1 MGTIRNG
8 ANGGFSGKAGSV
20 IGSRWN
26 DISYIKGLPKI
37 STKPA
42 SLKQLDQKARFAAVL
57 KFMGPIKDMLLLGYR
72 GQKSGRTTGFN
83 LGIQHA
89 LGNAVTGI
97 YPDYG
102 LDKSKLQIS
111 KGTVQPPSSLVVSS
125 AVAGSLDVAWSPQ
138 INDLN
143 AFPEDAMV
151 VLLYNEQQ
159 NFFLSYTK
167 VGARSDMGS
176 ALEIPAD
183 FSGQTVHAY
192 FFYVSRNG
200 DRQSPTTYVAPIVIV

>member
-42 SLKQLDQKARFAAVL
+42 SLKQLDQRARFSAVL

-89 LGNAVTGI
+89 LGNAVIGI

-102 LDKSKLQIS
+102 LDKSKVQIS

-125 AVAGSLDVAWSPQ
+125 AVAGSLEVAWSAQ
-138 INDLN
+138 VNELN
-143 AFPEDAMV
+143 AFPEDTMV

-167 VGARSDMGS
+167 AGTRVEMGTI
-176 ALEIPAD
+176 LEIPED
-183 FSGQTVHAY
+183 FAGQTVHAY
-192 FFYVSRNG
+192 FFYVNRDG
-200 DRQSPTTYVAPIVIV
+200 DRQSPTTYAAPIVIV